1 MCGALEAGA
10 TYVVG
15 VTANRWTSPEKVI
28 LATKAAQIIGN
39 AAVGYTPVSYTHL
52 LFQDRHERFPIPMT
66 RVIESKQLRMVE
78 QLTHLIMMDMAIR
91 QQ

>member
-1 MCGALEAGA
+1 MTRIMCGALEAGA

-39 AAVGYTPVSYTHL
+39 AAVGYTLGQTAELAVVGVSAAITSKPSAAKRSGN
-52 LFQDRHERFPIPMT
+52 RH
-66 RVIESKQLRMVE
+66 
-78 QLTHLIMMDMAIR
+78 R
-91 QQ
+91 QPAAM